1 MRFVDADVARSVR
14 QANRIQNVSIT
25 KNTCTYLYVYL
36 HKTFLE
42 RNKRHLIPVT
52 CWIGLLVW
60 DGRLRLTYY
69 RVLFALFIFFS
80 MCLFSFCLNNG
91 QKHVNVQSV
100 MNSGV
105 CS

>member
-42 RNKRHLIPVT
+42 RNETLDTSDLLDRAA
-52 CWIGLLVW
+52 GLGWEAAPNILPC
-60 DGRLRLTYY
+60 
-69 RVLFALFIFFS
+69 AL
-80 MCLFSFCLNNG
+80 
-91 QKHVNVQSV
+91 
-100 MNSGV
+100 
-105 CS
+105 CSLHIL